1 MLTKFEVLETIV
13 RTGALLI
20 ARLDSA
26 DEAYRVAEAAIEGGI
41 RAVEIPLTVPGAL
54 GVIERLADKYA
65 DQGIVVGAGTVL
77 DAEAAYAAVS
87 AGARL
92 LVSPQLNPNMIAA
105 ANRYQAVT
113 ASGAFTPT
121 EVLNTLEAG
130 ADIVK
135 LFPAEL
141 GGPRLRQDRRGPA
154 AAGTDHAVR
163 GSDPGE
169 RRRLV
174 RRRCDGRR
182 RRQLRHQ
189 GCPERRRLRAGRPRR
204 PDVPRGDQTP
214 PGTSAWHQIQIRQK
228 LARQNTKE

>member
-1 MLTKFEVLETIV
+1 MLNKFETLETIV

-20 ARLDSA
+20 ARLDTA
-26 DEAYRVAEAAIEGGI
+26 DEAYRVAEAAIDGGI
-41 RAVEIPLTVPGAL
+41 RAVEVPLTVPGAL
-54 GVIERLADKYA
+54 GVIERLADKYG

-77 DAEAAYAAVS
+77 DAEAAYASVS

-92 LVSPQLNPNMIAA
+92 LVSPQLNPAMIAT

-141 GGPRLRQDRRGPA
+141 GGPSYVKTILAPLPQAPIMPSGGVSPA
-154 AAGTDHAVR
+154 NVGDWFAAGVTAVGV
-163 GSDPGE
+163 GSFVTKAAQQDGDYGKVAE
-169 RRRLV
+169 AARTFLAAIEKARR
-174 RRRCDGRR
+174 
-182 RRQLRHQ
+182 
-189 GCPERRRLRAGRPRR
+189 
-204 PDVPRGDQTP
+204 
-214 PGTSAWHQIQIRQK
+214 
-228 LARQNTKE
+228 

>member
-141 GGPRLRQDRRGPA
+141 GGPAYVKTIMAPLPQAPIMPSGGVTPDNVGA
-154 AAGTDHAVR
+154 WFAAGVTAVGV
-163 GSDPGE
+163 GSFVTKAAQNDGDYG
-169 RRRLV
+169 LV
-174 RRRCDGRR
+174 A
-182 RRQLRHQ
+182 
-189 GCPERRRLRAGRPRR
+189 RAARTFL
-204 PDVPRGDQTP
+204 DAIDT
-214 PGTSAWHQIQIRQK
+214 
-228 LARQNTKE
+228 ARQ

>member
-1 MLTKFEVLETIV
+1 MLNKFETLETII

-41 RAVEIPLTVPGAL
+41 RAVEVPLTVPGAL
-54 GVIERLADKYA
+54 GVIGRLADKYG

-77 DAEAAYAAVS
+77 DAEAAYASIS

-92 LVSPQLNPNMIAA
+92 LVSPQLNPKMIAT
-105 ANRYQAVT
+105 ANRYQVVT

-141 GGPRLRQDRRGPA
+141 GGPAYVKTILAPLPQAPVMPSGGVSPA
-154 AAGTDHAVR
+154 NVDAWFAAGVTAVGV
-163 GSDPGE
+163 GSFVTKAAQEDGDYGRVAQAARTFLTAIE
-169 RRRLV
+169 DARR
-174 RRRCDGRR
+174 
-182 RRQLRHQ
+182 
-189 GCPERRRLRAGRPRR
+189 
-204 PDVPRGDQTP
+204 
-214 PGTSAWHQIQIRQK
+214 
-228 LARQNTKE
+228 

>member
-1 MLTKFEVLETIV
+1 MLNKFEVLETII

-26 DEAYRVAEAAIEGGI
+26 DEAYRVAEAAIDGGI
-41 RAVEIPLTVPGAL
+41 RAVEVPLTVPGAL
-54 GVIERLADKYA
+54 GVIERLADKYG
-65 DQGIVVGAGTVL
+65 DQGIVVGAGSVL
-77 DAEAAYAAVS
+77 DAEAAYASVS

-92 LVSPQLNPNMIAA
+92 LVSPQLNPNMIAT

-141 GGPRLRQDRRGPA
+141 GGPAYVKTILAPLPQAPIMPSGGVTPA
-154 AAGTDHAVR
+154 NVSAWFAAGVTAVGVGSFVTKAAQNDGDYGLVARAARTFLTAINDAR
-163 GSDPGE
+163 G
-169 RRRLV
+169 
-174 RRRCDGRR
+174 
-182 RRQLRHQ
+182 
-189 GCPERRRLRAGRPRR
+189 
-204 PDVPRGDQTP
+204 
-214 PGTSAWHQIQIRQK
+214 
-228 LARQNTKE
+228 

>member
-1 MLTKFEVLETIV
+1 MLTKFEVFETIV

-26 DEAYRVAEAAIEGGI
+26 DEAYRVAEAAIDGGI
-41 RAVEIPLTVPGAL
+41 RAVEVPLTVPGAL
-54 GVIERLADKYA
+54 GVIERLSDKYG

-77 DAEAAYAAVS
+77 DAEAAYASVS

-141 GGPRLRQDRRGPA
+141 GGPAYVKTILAPLPQAPIMPSGGVTPENVGA
-154 AAGTDHAVR
+154 WFAAGVTAVGV
-163 GSDPGE
+163 GSFVTKAAQNDGDYG
-169 RRRLV
+169 LV
-174 RRRCDGRR
+174 A
-182 RRQLRHQ
+182 
-189 GCPERRRLRAGRPRR
+189 RAARTFLQAIDNARP
-204 PDVPRGDQTP
+204 
-214 PGTSAWHQIQIRQK
+214 
-228 LARQNTKE
+228 

>member
-1 MLTKFEVLETIV
+1 MLNKFETLETIV

-20 ARLDSA
+20 ARLDTA

-41 RAVEIPLTVPGAL
+41 RAVEVPLTVPGAL
-54 GVIERLADKYA
+54 GVIERLADKYG

-77 DAEAAYAAVS
+77 DAEAAYASVS

-92 LVSPQLNPNMIAA
+92 LVSPQLNPAMIAT

-141 GGPRLRQDRRGPA
+141 GGPSYVKTILAPLPQAPIMPSGGVSPA
-154 AAGTDHAVR
+154 NVGDWFAAGVTAVGV
-163 GSDPGE
+163 GSFVTKAAQQDGDYGKVAE
-169 RRRLV
+169 AARTFLAAIEKARR
-174 RRRCDGRR
+174 
-182 RRQLRHQ
+182 
-189 GCPERRRLRAGRPRR
+189 
-204 PDVPRGDQTP
+204 
-214 PGTSAWHQIQIRQK
+214 
-228 LARQNTKE
+228 

>member
-1 MLTKFEVLETIV
+1 MMLNKFETLETII

-41 RAVEIPLTVPGAL
+41 RAVEVPLTVPGAL
-54 GVIERLADKYA
+54 GVIGRLADKYG

-77 DAEAAYAAVS
+77 DAEAAHASIS

-92 LVSPQLNPNMIAA
+92 LVSPQLNPKMIATG
-105 ANRYQAVT
+105 NRYQVVT

-141 GGPRLRQDRRGPA
+141 GGPSYVKTILAPLPQAPIMPSGGVSPA
-154 AAGTDHAVR
+154 NVEAWFAAGVTAVGV
-163 GSDPGE
+163 GSFVTKAAQEDGDYGRVAKAARTFLAAIE
-169 RRRLV
+169 DARR
-174 RRRCDGRR
+174 
-182 RRQLRHQ
+182 
-189 GCPERRRLRAGRPRR
+189 
-204 PDVPRGDQTP
+204 
-214 PGTSAWHQIQIRQK
+214 
-228 LARQNTKE
+228 

>member
-1 MLTKFEVLETIV
+1 MLNKFETLETIV

-41 RAVEIPLTVPGAL
+41 RAVEVPLTVPGAL
-54 GVIERLADKYA
+54 GVIERLADKYG

-77 DAEAAYAAVS
+77 DAEAAYASVS

-92 LVSPQLNPNMIAA
+92 LVSPQLNPAMIAT

-141 GGPRLRQDRRGPA
+141 GGPSYVKTILAPLPQAPVMPSGGVSPA
-154 AAGTDHAVR
+154 NVEAWFAAGVTAVGV
-163 GSDPGE
+163 GSFVTKAAQQDGDYGKVAQAARTFLAAIE
-169 RRRLV
+169 KARR
-174 RRRCDGRR
+174 
-182 RRQLRHQ
+182 
-189 GCPERRRLRAGRPRR
+189 
-204 PDVPRGDQTP
+204 
-214 PGTSAWHQIQIRQK
+214 
-228 LARQNTKE
+228 